1 MNDEFQNMSHT
12 QPASSSLIA
21 LSDSLSQVRRQS
33 VELCEPLL
41 VEDYVVQTMPDVSPP
56 KWHLAHVSWFY
67 ETFILAPYLKDYQ
80 PFNPQFN
87 DLFNS
92 YYQGVGKPFP
102 RAQRGFLSRP
112 SVAEVYGYRAHIDA
126 QMSELI
132 ASLDCHRD
140 NLKIRELILLG
151 LNHEQQHQELLM
163 TDIKHILG
171 SNPLLPAYF
180 NNKAPPAQHS
190 TVALDWVKLPGGK
203 VAIGHDRQGFCFDN
217 ESPRHPVLLN
227 DFFLANR
234 LVTNAEYLQF
244 MDDGGYDKPLLWL
257 SDGWSAVQQESWRAP
272 LYWRQIDKTW
282 HCLTLEGL
290 KPVEPNEPVCHVSY
304 FEADAYATWAGK
316 RLPTEAEWEYAAA
329 DEDLTQ
335 GNFLESGRFH
345 PQPASPGKR
354 LMQLGGDVWEWT
366 QSPYTAYPGYRQPEG
381 AIGEYNGKFMCN
393 QMVLRGGSCATPAN
407 HIRKTYRNFF
417 YPHSRW
423 QFMGLRL
430 ADDA

>member
-1 MNDEFQNMSHT
+1 M
-12 QPASSSLIA
+12 
-21 LSDSLSQVRRQS
+21 RRQS

-67 ETFILAPYLKDYQ
+67 ETFILAPYLKDYR

-112 SVAEVYGYRAHIDA
+112 SVAEVYSYRAHIDVH
-126 QMSELI
+126 MSELI
-132 ASLDCHRD
+132 ANLDCHRD
-140 NLKIRELILLG
+140 SLKIRELILLG

-171 SNPLLPAYF
+171 NNPLLPAYV
-180 NNKAPPAQHS
+180 NNNALPAQNS

-203 VAIGHDRQGFCFDN
+203 VAIGHDGKGFCFDN
-217 ESPRHPVLLN
+217 ESPRHNVLLN

-257 SDGWSAVQQESWRAP
+257 SDGWSAVQQESWKAP

-282 HCLTLEGL
+282 QCFTLEGL
-290 KPVEPNEPVCHVSY
+290 KPVEPDEPVCHVSY

-329 DEDLTQ
+329 DEDLTP
-335 GNFLESGRFH
+335 GNFLESGHFH
-345 PQPASPGKR
+345 PLPPSPGKR
-354 LMQLGGDVWEWT
+354 FMQLGGDVWEWT

-423 QFMGLRL
+423 QFMGIRL